1 MLAHLPPLLAGIMDR
16 ALSKQTDLEIVAAE
30 PRPFGS
36 LADRVARAH
45 PDVLLA
51 GLSEAE
57 REDAYLTLFAA
68 HDSLR
73 LILIDADARAASVY
87 ELRPQRTVLREVS
100 LDAILD
106 AIRAPVHTQGAWDA

>member
-16 ALSKQTDLEIVAAE
+16 ALSKQTDVELVAAD

-36 LADRVARAH
+36 LADRVARAR

-51 GLSEAE
+51 GLSDSE
-57 REDAYLTLFAA
+57 REDAYVKLLGA
-68 HDSLR
+68 HGSLR
-73 LILIDADARAASVY
+73 LVLIDADARAASVY

-106 AIRAPVHTQGAWDA
+106 AIRAPVPHPSATDA